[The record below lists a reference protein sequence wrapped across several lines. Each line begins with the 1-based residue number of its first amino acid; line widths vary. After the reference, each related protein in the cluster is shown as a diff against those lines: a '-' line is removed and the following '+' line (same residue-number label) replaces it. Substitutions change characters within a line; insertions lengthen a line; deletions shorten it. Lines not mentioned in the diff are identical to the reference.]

1 MTRKIDDAAIK
12 APDLQIKAQI
22 TDTYV
27 RPAAAPEGELEQLA
41 RSLVNVQPSIA
52 KYLHTKQEEKDDF
65 EIEQGMELYKNCL
78 ADGEDLTAD
87 EIGQKIQAGDLD
99 GFRKLTRMQK
109 QGIYQARHKMLGL
122 NLQKHMSTWSE
133 GATLED
139 ENGNAVPLAQV
150 KDQERVM
157 TAFAQEQAR
166 WVKEVTGGKYD
177 PVLYQEYVSSAENS
191 AVNTF
196 IQKQV
201 AARVE
206 QIQTEQIRTAS
217 GILDGL
223 VMPFVK
229 NGSLLADPDTAIP
242 QLTETLNMEA
252 IAMKQR
258 GIRETDAMKIMSQ
271 YLQTAMRNVP
281 EDNIQ
286 ALLKA
291 AQTMPMLQNPAI
303 QETLKQTATDAEEDA
318 QRKRWRDKQAR
329 QDKVQEEAFDLYK
342 NMWENGENKQAVE
355 AFLKKYPEAAA
366 EYNSI
371 KKSMD
376 IARSSTGEMDNDTFR
391 DVRIQALRGQ
401 LNYSGVMHL
410 LPSLSPDQQDDLV
423 GIAMRNESRI
433 RSITAENRA
442 ATRASAGAAIDK
454 TYKSLEKV
462 LRTYTTDNPQLKG
475 LTTEQKRGYAAL
487 QNRIVELSMYE
498 YEAWKQDAKGGAA
511 QDYGKCEAAKASI
524 VGRIYGQYEKQLMT
538 YIDNPAK
545 LNEDPETVA
554 HEADTAALARFRSG
568 LKPKAQQEFFAKA
581 SGDTKEFAIWLKKQ
595 GVQQPEAKAKRLQEQ
610 LKNMK

>member
-41 RSLVNVQPSIA
+41 RSLVNVQPSIT

-65 EIEQGMELYKNCL
+65 EIAQGMQIWDDYAASHKNFSEDETYK
-78 ADGEDLTAD
+78 
-87 EIGQKIQAGDLD
+87 KIQAGDLD

-122 NLQKHMSTWSE
+122 NLQTHLSTWAE

-139 ENGNAVPLAQV
+139 EDGNAVPLAQV

-157 TAFAQEQAR
+157 TAFMQEKAR
-166 WVKEVTGGKYD
+166 WIKEITGGKFD
-177 PVLYQEYVSSAENS
+177 PILYKQYVADAEASAI
-191 AVNTF
+191 NTF
-196 IQKQV
+196 IQQQ
-201 AARVE
+201 AGARRE
-206 QIQTEQIRTAS
+206 QLHTEQTYTSTR
-217 GILDGL
+217 ILDGL

-258 GIRETDAMKIMSQ
+258 GIGETDAMKIMSQ

-433 RSITAENRA
+433 RSIMAENRA
-442 ATRASAGAAIDK
+442 MSRASASASVDK

-462 LRTYTTDNPQLKG
+462 LDSYTKDNPILKNM
-475 LTTEQKRGYAAL
+475 TTEQRRSYNL
-487 QNRIVELSMYE
+487 LRNRIVELSEYE
-498 YEAWKQDAKGGAA
+498 YAAWLQDSKGGAA
-511 QDYGKCEAAKASI
+511 QDYGKREVAKASI
-524 VGRIYGQYEKQLMT
+524 VGRVFGQYERQLAT
-538 YIDNPAK
+538 YLNDPAK
-545 LNEDPETVA
+545 INENPENVA
-554 HEADTAALARFRSG
+554 REVNEASLAKFRSE
-568 LKPKAQQEFFAKA
+568 LKPKAQQEFFTKA
-581 SGDTKEFAIWLKKQ
+581 SGDTKEFTLWLKKQ
-595 GVQQPEAKAKRLQEQ
+595 GIQQPESKAKRLQEQ

>member
-1 MTRKIDDAAIK
+1 MTRKIDDTAMK
-12 APDLQIKAQI
+12 TPDLQIKAQI
-22 TDTYV
+22 SDTYV
-27 RPAAAPEGELEQLA
+27 RPATAPESDLEQLA
-41 RSLVNVQPSIA
+41 QSLVNVQPSLA

-65 EIEQGMELYKNCL
+65 EIAQGIQMWDDYAASHKNFSEDEVYK
-78 ADGEDLTAD
+78 
-87 EIGQKIQAGDLD
+87 KIQAGDLD

-109 QGIYQARHKMLGL
+109 QGIYQARHRMLGL
-122 NLQKHMSTWSE
+122 NLQTHLSSWAE

-157 TAFAQEQAR
+157 TAFMQEKAR
-166 WVKEVTGGKYD
+166 WVKEVTGGKFD
-177 PVLYQEYVSSAENS
+177 PILYQQYVANAENS
-191 AVNTF
+191 AINTF
-196 IQKQV
+196 IQKQA

-206 QIQTEQIRTAS
+206 QLQNEQVRTAT

-223 VMPFVK
+223 VMPYIQ
-229 NGSLLADPDTAIP
+229 NGSLIANPDTAVA

-252 IAMKQR
+252 VAMTQR
-258 GIRETDAMKIMSQ
+258 GINETDAMKIMSQ

-286 ALLKA
+286 PILKA
-291 AQTMPMLQNPAI
+291 AQTMPLLQNPAI

-342 NMWENGENKQAVE
+342 SIWENGENKQAVE

-376 IARSSTGEMDNDTFR
+376 IARSNTGEMDNDAFR
-391 DVRIQALRGQ
+391 EIRIQALRGQ

-433 RSITAENRA
+433 RSIMAENRA

>member
-1 MTRKIDDAAIK
+1 MKT
-12 APDLQIKAQI
+12 PDLQIKAQI
-22 TDTYV
+22 SDTYV
-27 RPAAAPEGELEQLA
+27 RPATAPESDLEQLA
-41 RSLVNVQPSIA
+41 QSLVNVQPSLA

-65 EIEQGMELYKNCL
+65 EIAQGIQMWDDYAASHKNFSEDEVYK
-78 ADGEDLTAD
+78 
-87 EIGQKIQAGDLD
+87 KIQAGDLD

-109 QGIYQARHKMLGL
+109 QGIYQARHRMLGL
-122 NLQKHMSTWSE
+122 NLQTHLSSWAE

-157 TAFAQEQAR
+157 TAFMQEKAR
-166 WVKEVTGGKYD
+166 WVKEVTGGKFD
-177 PVLYQEYVSSAENS
+177 PILYQQYVANAENS
-191 AVNTF
+191 AINTF
-196 IQKQV
+196 IQKQA

-206 QIQTEQIRTAS
+206 QLQNEQVRTAT

-223 VMPFVK
+223 VMPYIQ
-229 NGSLLADPDTAIP
+229 NGSLIANPDTAVA

-252 IAMKQR
+252 VAMTQR
-258 GIRETDAMKIMSQ
+258 GINETDAMKIMSQ

-286 ALLKA
+286 PILKA
-291 AQTMPMLQNPAI
+291 AQTMPLLQNPAI

-342 NMWENGENKQAVE
+342 SIWENGENKQAVE

-376 IARSSTGEMDNDTFR
+376 IARSNTGEMDNDAFR
-391 DVRIQALRGQ
+391 EIRIQALRGQ

-433 RSITAENRA
+433 RSIMAENRA

>member
-1 MTRKIDDAAIK
+1 MTRKIDDTAIK
-12 APDLQIKAQI
+12 TPDLQIKAQI
-22 TDTYV
+22 SDTYV
-27 RPAAAPEGELEQLA
+27 RPAVAPESDLEQLA
-41 RSLVNVQPSIA
+41 QSLVSVQPSLA

-65 EIEQGMELYKNCL
+65 EIAQGMQMWDDYTASHKNFSEDEVYK
-78 ADGEDLTAD
+78 
-87 EIGQKIQAGDLD
+87 KIQAGDLD

-109 QGIYQARHKMLGL
+109 QGIYQARHRMLGL
-122 NLQKHMSTWSE
+122 NLQTHLATWAE

-157 TAFAQEQAR
+157 TAFMQEKAR
-166 WVKEVTGGKYD
+166 WVKEVTGGKFD
-177 PVLYQEYVSSAENS
+177 PILYQQYVANAENS
-191 AVNTF
+191 AINTF
-196 IQKQV
+196 IQKQA

-206 QIQTEQIRTAS
+206 QLQNEQVRTAT

-223 VMPFVK
+223 VMPYIQ
-229 NGSLLADPDTAIP
+229 NGSLIANPDTAVA

-252 IAMKQR
+252 VAMTQR
-258 GIRETDAMKIMSQ
+258 GINETDAMKIMSQ

-286 ALLKA
+286 PILKA
-291 AQTMPMLQNPAI
+291 AQTMPLLQNPAI

-342 NMWENGENKQAVE
+342 SIWENGENKQAVE

-376 IARSSTGEMDNDTFR
+376 IARSNTGEMDNDAFR
-391 DVRIQALRGQ
+391 EIRIQALRGQ

-433 RSITAENRA
+433 RSIMAENRA

-511 QDYGKCEAAKASI
+511 LDYGKCEAAKASI